1 MDYLSAIAKIA
12 GGVLLLLTL
21 RSIYRHFFLHRIRN
35 ATNSNTS
42 TKGSVPRNNASG
54 KNQIITPAVASA
66 SVSVSEKLL
75 NNILLYLWLAFALSF
90 SIGLI
95 LNN

>member
-1 MDYLSAIAKIA
+1 MNYLAIIAKIA

-21 RSIYRHFFLHRIRN
+21 RSIYRHFFQHRIKN
-35 ATNSNTS
+35 AKNSNS
-42 TKGSVPRNNASG
+42 APKEPAPRNNASG
-54 KNQIITPAVASA
+54 KNEIKTEAAAPAA
-66 SVSVSEKLL
+66 VSVSEKLL